1 MEKNFLRRCCPL
13 EDSSLWNLTRMEN
26 TVSPRKG
33 VGIGAQESFGRKIP
47 VGALNEKRRNKC
59 SYIYLLIN

>member
-1 MEKNFLRRCCPL
+1 MEKNVLRRCCPL

-47 VGALNEKRRNKC
+47 MAR
-59 SYIYLLIN
+59 